1 VHGVGSIGIVTPPL
15 TRALQYLGCSDS
27 DLSFRFEPDSA
38 DAQAHPTARESHDQ
52 SYSDYGFADPAGNS
66 HKSGDGSVGESPSV
80 RMLRMPLEAPAM
92 LSSLR
97 ELVQLQSQTAI
108 AAPL

>member
-1 VHGVGSIGIVTPPL
+1 MGIVTPPFKL
-15 TRALQYLGCSDS
+15 TPRALQYLGCS

-38 DAQAHPTARESHDQ
+38 DAHPTARESHDQ

-66 HKSGDGSVGESPSV
+66 HKSGDGSVDESPSV

-97 ELVQLQSQTAI
+97 ELVQLQSQTVI

>member
-1 VHGVGSIGIVTPPL
+1 MGIVTPPFKL
-15 TRALQYLGCSDS
+15 TRALQYLRVGCS
-27 DLSFRFEPDSA
+27 DLSFRFEPDWE
-38 DAQAHPTARESHDQ
+38 DAHPTARESHDQ
-52 SYSDYGFADPAGNS
+52 SHSNYGFADPAGNS

-92 LSSLR
+92 LFSLR
-97 ELVQLQSQTAI
+97 VLVQSRSQTAI

>member
-1 VHGVGSIGIVTPPL
+1 MNAEGRSATTREVVHGVGAIGIVTPPL
-15 TRALQYLGCSDS
+15 TRALALEYLGCSDS

-38 DAQAHPTARESHDQ
+38 DAHPTARESHDQ

-80 RMLRMPLEAPAM
+80 RMLRMPL
-92 LSSLR
+92 
-97 ELVQLQSQTAI
+97 
-108 AAPL
+108 